1 MINDSLI
8 DSLCIIILP
17 FSQQLEYLGLNGNLI
32 SDKGLSKLL
41 DTIKEFNKLTSLNI
55 ASF

>member
-41 DTIKEFNKLTSLNI
+41 DTIKEFSKLTSLNI
-55 ASF
+55 ASI

>member
-32 SDKGLSKLL
+32 SNKGLSKLL
-41 DTIKEFNKLTSLNI
+41 DTIKEFSKLTSLNI
-55 ASF
+55 ASI

>member
-32 SDKGLSKLL
+32 SNKGLSKLL

-55 ASF
+55 ASI

>member
-32 SDKGLSKLL
+32 SNKGLSKLL
-41 DTIKEFNKLTSLNI
+41 DTIKDFSKLTSLNI
-55 ASF
+55 ASI